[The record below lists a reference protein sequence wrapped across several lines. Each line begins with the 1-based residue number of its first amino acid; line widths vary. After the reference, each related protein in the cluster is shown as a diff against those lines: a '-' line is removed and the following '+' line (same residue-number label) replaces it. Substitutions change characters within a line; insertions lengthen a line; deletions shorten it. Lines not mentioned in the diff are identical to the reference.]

1 MYNFEFTNIR
11 KKIFKLNVKYDI
23 VEMNVK
29 NFKEEIMKYIELVQ
43 KNDENKTDWES
54 FKKAVK
60 YFD

>member
-11 KKIFKLNVKYDI
+11 KKIFKLNGKYDI

>member
-11 KKIFKLNVKYDI
+11 KKISKLNGKYELTEVHI
-23 VEMNVK
+23 K
-29 NFKEEIMKYIELVQ
+29 NFREEFMKYIELVQ